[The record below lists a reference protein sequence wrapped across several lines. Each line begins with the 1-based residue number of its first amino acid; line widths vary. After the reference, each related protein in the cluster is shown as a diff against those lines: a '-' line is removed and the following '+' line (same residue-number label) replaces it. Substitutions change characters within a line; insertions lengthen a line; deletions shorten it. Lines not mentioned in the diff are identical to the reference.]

1 MYSQAPE
8 AGIASLLASRGRKGD
23 SMLVH
28 MAPEEVQGLQSLAYA
43 AGGQLSVNPVTG
55 LYEANFL
62 KKLLPTLLG
71 FGLSFIPG
79 VGPLMAA
86 GLVGAGETI
95 RTGGDLG
102 KGLMAGLGAFGGA
115 GLGSGLAAAGK
126 AGTEAAL
133 TGVTPAGA
141 LPGSSLAKYSLPQL
155 PGAAAAGTETAK
167 QGLFGTVQQG
177 IEGLGTKAG
186 REAFMGAIPGGTT
199 GIAAGGM
206 GLANALTPDVKFPD
220 AMGQVDDTYYESEGY
235 DPVTGTFRG
244 GRFRKGY
251 PGMPPRGM
259 AEGGDVPPPAPSYDT
274 NLADYMSQLNQF
286 VTSPVAPPRPA
297 APPPA
302 ATAPP
307 GAGGNVVAGGELE
320 WDPSEGRFVRRGGVG
335 GMPGDID
342 YNQLRD
348 LFGGGF
354 GSGFG
359 NLNFDAL
366 QDYLQGGEGGARR
379 WDADQGRFVS
389 DTPAAPTTSPA
400 ATQPSPDTV
409 YAGGTPGFYDQGMDF
424 SAFDPGF
431 NQNRLGNEMGTP
443 AMPGRST
450 DFITPS
456 MERDVFMGGTPNF
469 DESMMDFQPDRQITP
484 EAIQQQMGNIN
495 PFAAQPP
502 APVAPPPGVNPLSAR
517 RAEGFEDL
525 PSNQPTLDLLRE
537 TFGRMSTQPPPP
549 PMAPPQMPAMPP
561 QIPPGMNPFAAQP
574 PMAPPPIPQ
583 MAPPQMAPPQQAA
596 MMDPYAQYAQM
607 AGLGS
612 INPMMFRQGGNVPP
626 MQYAAGGKFLKGP
639 GDGMS
644 DDIKANINGQQE
656 ARLADGEFVVPA
668 DVVSHLGNGSS
679 NAGSRKL
686 YDMMAKV
693 RNARTGTKKQAPAVK
708 VNKYLPA

>member
-43 AGGQLSVNPVTG
+43 AGGQLSINPVTG

-62 KKLLPTLLG
+62 KKLLPTILG

-79 VGPLMAA
+79 VGPLAAA
-86 GLVGAGETI
+86 GLVGAGEAV
-95 RTGGDLG
+95 RTGDLG

-155 PGAAAAGTETAK
+155 PGTAAAAGTETAK

-177 IEGLGTKAG
+177 IQGLGTKAG

-206 GLANALTPDVKFPD
+206 GLANALTPDVQFPD
-220 AMGQVDDTYYESEGY
+220 AMGQVDDSYYESEGY
-235 DPVTGTFRG
+235 DPATGTFRG
-244 GRFRKGY
+244 GRWRKGY
-251 PGMPPRGM
+251 PGFPPLGM
-259 AEGGDVPPPAPSYDT
+259 AEGGDVTPARRTWEEMPMDQESLQPNSAKAGWLEFMQNNPAERQKFIDAGYPPEFFQQDPATFTGNRPFVAGRDEEVRASEQARIAQQGYSPTYFEQFKAPST
-274 NLADYMSQLNQF
+274 QSTGGASSGNSLTDYMNQLNQF
-286 VTSPVAPPRPA
+286 VTSPIAPPRPP

-302 ATAPP
+302 AVAPP
-307 GAGGNVVAGGELE
+307 GRGGNVVAGGE
-320 WDPSEGRFVRRGGVG
+320 
-335 GMPGDID
+335 ID

-348 LFGGGF
+348 MFGGGF

-359 NLNFDAL
+359 NLNFGSL
-366 QDYLQGGEGGARR
+366 GQYLQGGPGSDMR
-379 WDADQGRFVS
+379 WDAEQGRFVR
-389 DTPAAPTTSPA
+389 DTPAAPTTSPVM
-400 ATQPSPDTV
+400 Q
-409 YAGGTPGFYDQGMDF
+409 
-424 SAFDPGF
+424 
-431 NQNRLGNEMGTP
+431 
-443 AMPGRST
+443 
-450 DFITPS
+450 
-456 MERDVFMGGTPNF
+456 
-469 DESMMDFQPDRQITP
+469 
-484 EAIQQQMGNIN
+484 
-495 PFAAQPP
+495 
-502 APVAPPPGVNPLSAR
+502 
-517 RAEGFEDL
+517 
-525 PSNQPTLDLLRE
+525 
-537 TFGRMSTQPPPP
+537 
-549 PMAPPQMPAMPP
+549 
-561 QIPPGMNPFAAQP
+561 
-574 PMAPPPIPQ
+574 
-583 MAPPQMAPPQQAA
+583 PQQTA
-596 MMDPYAQYAQM
+596 MMDPYAQMRNQM
-607 AGLGS
+607 AGLGGL
-612 INPMMFRQGGNVPP
+612 NQVMFRQGGNVPP

-644 DDIKANINGQQE
+644 DDIKANINGEQE
-656 ARLADGEFVVPA
+656 ARLADGEFVIPA

-708 VNKYLPA
+708 VDKYLPA